1 MERMLSLVLDAD
13 RGLENSKR
21 VMRSE
26 GRFALVSAIE
36 MATFII
42 RQKGRE
48 PQAVR
53 FDKVQMSIGRSS
65 RNDICIG
72 DRFASRFHAELKR
85 KGDQVFLSDSGSANG
100 IYLNGQRV
108 SAPMP
113 LRPRDLICIGET
125 EIEYS
130 YGEQD
135 LLS

>member
-1 MERMLSLVLDAD
+1 MLSLVLDAD

-72 DRFASRFHAELKR
+72 DRFASRFHAELKCE
-85 KGDQVFLSDSGSANG
+85 GDRVFLSDASSANG
-100 IYLNGQRV
+100 TYLNGQRV
-108 SAPMP
+108 SAPIL
-113 LRPRDLICIGET
+113 LRRGDLIRIGET

-130 YGEQD
+130 SEEQG
-135 LLS
+135 LLL

>member
-1 MERMLSLVLDAD
+1 MEKMLSLVLDAD
-13 RGLENSKR
+13 GGLENNKR

-53 FDKVQMSIGRSS
+53 FDKVRMGIGRSS

-72 DRFASRFHAELKR
+72 DRFASRFHAELKCE
-85 KGDQVFLSDSGSANG
+85 GDQVFLSDASSANG
-100 IYLNGQRV
+100 TYLNGQRV
-108 SAPMP
+108 SVPIL
-113 LRPRDLICIGET
+113 LRRGDLIRIGET

-130 YGEQD
+130 SEEQG
-135 LLS
+135 LLL